1 MVLNRYRSVADRF
14 LTPIAKRMLG
24 VSPDTLSWLAFAFA
38 VLAGVSF
45 WAAGAYSYHF
55 LLLAFLAIM
64 LNAGFDA
71 LDGWVARLT
80 GVASKRGDFL
90 DHVLDRYSDA
100 FIFGGIVLSAYCNFT
115 IGLVGLLG
123 VFFTSYMGTQAQAL
137 GLARDYGGILGRA
150 DRLVLLLLATLGQWV
165 WVVVVDRIS
174 LVTLSFD
181 GGDYVITIL
190 EALVIWVAIAGHLT
204 AIQRGRA
211 SWRSLSDMEKGA
223 AGTPET
229 PEDGSGV
236 TVEVVEEEGREAGGG
251 ARDGGEQSDEDTPS
265 EPVGEADID
274 VP

>member
-14 LTPIAKRMLG
+14 ITPIAKRMIG
-24 VSPDTLSWLAFAFA
+24 VKPDTLSWLAFAFA

-45 WAAGAYSYHF
+45 WAAGAYSHHL
-55 LLLAFLAIM
+55 LLLAFMAIL

-90 DHVLDRYSDA
+90 DHVLDRYADA
-100 FIFGGIVLSAYCNFT
+100 FIFGGIVLSAYCNIT

-137 GLARDYGGILGRA
+137 GLDRDYGGILGRA

-165 WVVVVDRIS
+165 WVVVTDRAS

-181 GGDYVITIL
+181 SGVYVITIL

-211 SWRSLSDMEKGA
+211 SWRSLSEMEMGE
-223 AGTPET
+223 AGTVERP
-229 PEDGSGV
+229 DDASGV
-236 TVEVVEEEGREAGGG
+236 TVEVVEDEGQEDGDG
-251 ARDGGEQSDEDTPS
+251 ARAGTGGPDDDTPPK
-265 EPVGEADID
+265 PV
-274 VP
+274 